1 MTDADSAPLSA
12 GARVRVLRRARGM
25 TQSDL
30 ADAIGVSRSA
40 VAQWESGRAGQAT
53 PHLRRVA
60 DVLGVSVDH
69 LLGPDASAAPI
80 AMTGDERALLSLYRT
95 VASSDRQLLLLLARR
110 LAARDRAPEGES
122 DPLS

>member
-1 MTDADSAPLSA
+1 MTESPPAFSPGL
-12 GARVRVLRRARGM
+12 RVRDLRRERGM

-69 LLGPDASAAPI
+69 LLGPDAASTAAT
-80 AMTGDERALLSLYRT
+80 MTADERALLALYRT
-95 VASSDRQLLLLLARR
+95 ASVADRQLLLLVARR
-110 LAARDRAPEGES
+110 LAGRDRPADGET

>member
-1 MTDADSAPLSA
+1 MDDIDSAALSP
-12 GARVRVLRRARGM
+12 GARVRDLRHARGM
-25 TQSDL
+25 TQSEL

-69 LLGPDASAAPI
+69 LLGPEASGAA
-80 AMTGDERALLSLYRT
+80 AVMTGDERALLALYRT
-95 VASSDRQLLLLLARR
+95 AASPDRQLLLLIARR
-110 LAARDRAPEGES
+110 LAARDSASGGES
-122 DPLS
+122 DPQS

>member
-1 MTDADSAPLSA
+1 MTDTKSATFSP
-12 GARVRVLRRARGM
+12 GTRVRDLRRERGM
-25 TQSDL
+25 TQNEL

-69 LLGPDASAAPI
+69 LLGPDAGSAA
-80 AMTGDERALLSLYRT
+80 AMMTADERALLALYRT
-95 VASSDRQLLLLLARR
+95 AAPPDRQLLLLIARR
-110 LAARDRAPEGES
+110 LAQRDKPADRET
-122 DPLS
+122 DPLT